1 MLNTSN
7 TNPVASLHQHN
18 LPRSY
23 ICVYRWTDDALFYED
38 IEDRYHL
45 ISLAPSASTYR
56 GFPLFEERPA
66 DLPPLVV
73 D

>member
-7 TNPVASLHQHN
+7 SNTIASTLQST
-18 LPRSY
+18 LPRSS
-23 ICVYRWTDDALFYED
+23 ICIYRWIDDAIFYED

-45 ISLAPSASTYR
+45 VRLAPSASTYL
-56 GFPLFEERPA
+56 GFPLFEASPA